1 MKRLIMARYG
11 EIILKGLNRPV
22 FEDALVKNIK
32 GALRHCGE
40 INIHKAQANIYIEPK
55 DDDKTDEIVEILKH
69 VFGVVTIIVAYEVEK
84 DIDAI
89 RKACVEVF
97 EKELSSAKVFKVEA
111 KREDKKFPLNS
122 PQICM
127 TLGGKILEAG
137 LGLSVD
143 VHNPEILV
151 NVEVRGEA
159 YIYTQKIKGAG
170 GMPVGTNGKATLLLS
185 GGIASCA

>member
-89 RKACVEVF
+89 RKACKKLKTF
-97 EKELSSAKVFKVEA
+97 DLSGCE
-111 KREDKKFPLNS
+111 
-122 PQICM
+122 
-127 TLGGKILEAG
+127 
-137 LGLSVD
+137 
-143 VHNPEILV
+143 
-151 NVEVRGEA
+151 
-159 YIYTQKIKGAG
+159 IYTTGYPCPMCFCAILWANINKVYYGCNTTDTEIIGFRDKEFEQKIPQK
-170 GMPVGTNGKATLLLS
+170 KIDICEEIDRKDCLTLYEDYKK
-185 GGIASCA
+185 IQNKTMY